1 MATPSSVIPNSGR
14 ALAPEEAKREDAP
27 KPRKEF
33 DDLIS
38 TLPLNQDWIP
48 IRLRKYQDFWI
59 PEHSLPEVMAM
70 QQNFQA
76 RLDDLFVLS
85 YPKSGTTWLK
95 ALAFAIMTRTRYS
108 MADHPLLR
116 STPHDFVVCIDRFFS
131 GGRPSKLEAMPS
143 PRMLSSHLPYP
154 LLPDSMKG
162 AGGRFLYVCR
172 EPKDVFVSRWHFNDK
187 MRPDSVEPIPFGKA
201 FDLYCDGV
209 SPYGSIWEH
218 ARGYW
223 GESLRRP
230 EKVFF
235 LKYEEMLEEPAGSA
249 KKLADF
255 MGCPFSPEEEKEGVV
270 EEITRLCSFD
280 SLSKLAGSMP
290 RKLNTKLP
298 LQTTS
303 FFRKGE
309 AGDWRNHMSE
319 EMARRM
325 DAVTSQK
332 LEGSGLT
339 FGISAGVEA
348 NGM

>member
-1 MATPSSVIPNSGR
+1 MATPSSVTPDGGF

-27 KPRKEF
+27 KPPKEF

-59 PEHSLPEVMAM
+59 PEHSLPDVMAM

-76 RLDDLFVLS
+76 RPDDLFVLS

-95 ALAFAIMTRTRYS
+95 ALAFAIMNRTRYS

-116 STPHDFVVCIDRFFS
+116 SNPHECVLFIQRLFS
-131 GGRPSKLEAMPS
+131 DGRPSKLEAMPS
-143 PRMLSSHLPYP
+143 PRLLGSHLPYP
-154 LLPDSMKG
+154 LLPNSMKG
-162 AGGRFLYVCR
+162 SGSRFLYVCR
-172 EPKDVFVSRWHFNDK
+172 DPKDVFISRWHFNDK
-187 MRPDSVEPIPFGKA
+187 MSPDSVEPIPFGKA

-218 ARGYW
+218 ALGYW
-223 GESLRRP
+223 EESLRRP
-230 EKVFF
+230 EKVLF

-249 KKLADF
+249 KKLAEF

-270 EEITRLCSFD
+270 EGIIRLCSFD
-280 SLSKLAGSMP
+280 SLSKLAGSMTH
-290 RKLNTKLP
+290 KLNTKLP

-332 LEGSGLT
+332 LDGSGLT
-339 FGISAGVEA
+339 FGMSAGVEA